1 MKNLFHLRMII
12 VLMINNIM
20 CKDYK
25 EYDIDLDDNKCLKI
39 DCPYLYRDWFDYE
52 YELQDGTSEWDYHEA
67 CNCVI
72 KESNDNPICPLFG
85 FTKDDNVKINYSY

>member
-1 MKNLFHLRMII
+1 
-12 VLMINNIM
+12 M

-52 YELQDGTSEWDYHEA
+52 YELQDGTSVWDYHEA
-67 CNCVI
+67 CICDI
-72 KESNDNPICPLFG
+72 KNQRIILDVHYLDSQKMTILR
-85 FTKDDNVKINYSY
+85 

>member
-39 DCPYLYRDWFDYE
+39 DCPYLDRDWFDYE
-52 YELQDGTSEWDYHEA
+52 YELQDETIDWDCHEE
-67 CNCVI
+67 CNCDI
-72 KESNDNPICPLFG
+72 KKSDDNPRCPLFG
-85 FTKDDNVKINYSY
+85 FTKYDNFKINYSY